1 MFNSYTIGIIDL
13 SLVFSIIDMLL
24 FFIKKETIMS
34 LDKDKEFS
42 SENEQDCGCGC
53 GHDEADHDC
62 GCDDDGCGCGHD
74 HGSQTIT
81 LTLDDDTVLECPI
94 IDAFEIEDQSY
105 IALLHPIEENVLL
118 YRYFD
123 NDDDTID
130 LETIDSDEE
139 FELVSKTYLAL
150 QDDYE

>member
-1 MFNSYTIGIIDL
+1 MFNSYTIGIVDL
-13 SLVFSIIDMLL
+13 LFIFSIIYMLL
-24 FFIKKETIMS
+24 FYNKKETIMS
-34 LDKDKEFS
+34 IDKDKELG
-42 SENEQDCGCGC
+42 SEFEQECGCGC
-53 GHDEADHDC
+53 EHDDNDC

-74 HGSQTIT
+74 HVSQTIT

-94 IDAFEIEDQSY
+94 IDAFEIEEQSY
-105 IALLHPIEENVLL
+105 IALLHPIEETVLL